1 MRLRSVW
8 ISQYKNLRDFRIGF
22 DSEGLIDIFV
32 GKNGSG
38 KSNFLEALIEIFDH
52 LFDFDPDEAGPGFD
66 YAIGFEIGG
75 AETTVAWRNA
85 SLIINGDAGRR
96 ALGQTPMP
104 DHVVVYYSGHN
115 PNVGDLIS
123 KYKEKFERKI
133 DGPGF
138 SNSPKVIHVTGDL
151 KDLLLAMMLV
161 LPDAHAGR
169 QVLMKRLGI
178 RRVLPDIR
186 LELQRP
192 IYARGRNAGQYNV
205 DDVQGDKFWKPRG
218 ATKDF
223 LDRLEGCLSPPPQR
237 GRLRTEGYQEQTDAY
252 FLYLDLEKVR
262 VEFAADGVCSLF
274 RQFYSLKILEMLS
287 TISVEVELESGF
299 SGGTSGFSDG
309 QFQMVYM
316 LATAELFRDR
326 NILSFFDEPD
336 AFLHPEWQFDFL
348 KQINAISDQAARTN
362 HILLNSH
369 SASTIAADT
378 QGRIRLFTTG
388 ANGVSVEA
396 PDKATIVSSLS
407 AGLITFS
414 ETEASLNIERF
425 LANTS
430 RSVLFTEGVTDAEIL
445 TVAWNKLFPEIA
457 APFEIA
463 QCFDCGHLRKQ
474 MGREE
479 LYQGNPGRTFFAL
492 FDFDHAYGDW
502 AAVGRIR
509 PATILQGRLEEN
521 DITRGLVCKRDN
533 HPGYAMMLPVPNDLS
548 VRSQVCNV
556 NTGRSFG
563 DASRL
568 TIELLF
574 RDVPGLESHFAADP
588 EHPAAWQ
595 RFIGDKV
602 HFAQQ
607 IIPNLNAKYFEAFRP
622 IFDFIQAK
630 VGAD

>member
-8 ISQYKNLRDFRIGF
+8 ISQYKNLRDFSITFDGDGF
-22 DSEGLIDIFV
+22 IDIFV

-38 KSNFLEALIEIFDH
+38 KSNFLEALLEIFDH
-52 LFDFDPDEAGPGFD
+52 LFDFDPDDAGPGFD
-66 YAIGFEIGG
+66 YGIGYEIGG
-75 AETTVAWRNA
+75 AETTVEWRNA
-85 SLIINGDAGRR
+85 SLIINGDADRR
-96 ALGQTPMP
+96 SLGQTPMP

-115 PNVGDLIS
+115 PNVGDLVS

-138 SNSPKVIHVTGDL
+138 SSSPKVIYVTGDL

-169 QVLMKRLGI
+169 QVLTKRLGI
-178 RRVLPDIR
+178 QRVLPDIR
-186 LELQRP
+186 LTLQRP
-192 IYARGRNAGQYNV
+192 IYARGRNAAQYNV

-223 LDRLEGCLSPPPQR
+223 LTRLEGCLSPPHQR

-262 VEFAADGVCSLF
+262 IEFAADGVCALF

-309 QFQMVYM
+309 QFQMVYV

-348 KQINAISDQAARTN
+348 KQINAVSEQAARTN

-369 SASTIAADT
+369 SASTIAAET
-378 QGRIRLFTTG
+378 NGRIRLFTTG
-388 ANGVSVEA
+388 ANGVTIET
-396 PDKATIVSSLS
+396 PDKAAIVSSLS

-414 ETEASLNIERF
+414 ESEASLNIEQL

-430 RSVLFTEGVTDAEIL
+430 RPVLFTEGVSDAEI
-445 TVAWNKLFPEIA
+445 VRIAWDKLNPGARCPVEI
-457 APFEIA
+457 I

-474 MGREE
+474 LNKDE
-479 LYQGNPGRTFFAL
+479 LYRAHPDRLFFGL
-492 FDFDHAYGDW
+492 FDFDRAYGEW
-502 AAVGRIR
+502 AGVGALKAHHVAGGNFEQ
-509 PATILQGRLEEN
+509 PLVEL
-521 DITRGLVCKRDN
+521 GLVCKRN
-533 HPGYAMMLPVPNDLS
+533 GVPGYAMLLPVPIGLS
-548 VRSQVCNV
+548 VRNQVCNPA
-556 NTGRSFG
+556 NGRTYG
-563 DASRL
+563 ENSRL

-574 RDVPGLESHFAADP
+574 RDVPGLEQYFSTDLD
-588 EHPAAWQ
+588 HPAHWQ
-595 RFIGDKV
+595 QFNGNKV
-602 HFAQQ
+602 VFAQQ
-607 IIPNLNAKYFEAFRP
+607 VVPNIPRQYFEPFRP
-622 IFDFIQAK
+622 IFDFIQNKIA
-630 VGAD
+630 AA